1 MKRLQGFAVINDTVG
16 KKIAF
21 TYSDIDVDGNILS
34 SNIKESFV
42 PVDQNVLDAIAVIE
56 DVINNRITPQSTL

>member
-34 SNIKESFV
+34 SNIKESFI

-56 DVINNRITPQSTL
+56 GVINTRLIDTTTL